1 MAALVIASRNEHKV
15 EELRQLLKGLAIDVL
30 SLKDFP
36 DAPEVEEDGNTF
48 EANALKKA
56 RTIAQHT
63 NHTVLADDSGLEVDV
78 LGGQPGVHSAR
89 FAGEYAS
96 DEENNRKLIG
106 LLEGVSAKDR
116 TARFRCVIAL
126 VNPSGHER
134 LVEGVC
140 SGLIIDKPQGSGG
153 FGYDP
158 LFMVPDTGMTFAQ
171 LSSDEKNRI
180 SHRGK
185 ALQEALPII
194 SQWLEE
200 GLI

>member
-15 EELRQLLKGLAIDVL
+15 EELRQLLADLTIDVL
-30 SLKDFP
+30 SLRDFP
-36 DAPEVEEDGNTF
+36 HAPEVEEDGDTF

-56 RTIAQHT
+56 RIIAQYT
-63 NHTVLADDSGLEVDV
+63 NQAVLADDSGLEVDA

-89 FAGEYAS
+89 FSGEGAS
-96 DEENNRKLIG
+96 DKENNAKL
-106 LLEGVSAKDR
+106 LRLMEGVSPKER
-116 TARFRCVIAL
+116 TARFRCAIAL
-126 VNPSGHER
+126 VSPSGDER

-140 SGLIIDKPQGSGG
+140 PGVIIDKPQGSGG

-158 LFMVPDTGMTFAQ
+158 LFMVPHLGKTFAE
-171 LSSDEKNRI
+171 LSGDEKNSI

-185 ALQEALPII
+185 ALWKALPVIRE
-194 SQWLEE
+194 WLED

>member
-15 EELRQLLKGLAIDVL
+15 EELRQLLADLTIDVL
-30 SLKDFP
+30 SLRDFP
-36 DAPEVEEDGNTF
+36 HAPEVEEDGDTF

-56 RTIAQHT
+56 RIIAQYT
-63 NHTVLADDSGLEVDV
+63 NQAVLADDSGLEVDA

-89 FAGEYAS
+89 FAGECAS
-96 DEENNRKLIG
+96 DKENNAKL
-106 LLEGVSAKDR
+106 LRQMEGVSPIDR
-116 TARFRCVIAL
+116 TARFRCAIAL
-126 VNPSGHER
+126 VSPSGDER

-140 SGLIIDKPQGSGG
+140 PGVIIDKPQGSGG

-158 LFMVPDTGMTFAQ
+158 LFMVPHLGKTFAE
-171 LSSDEKNRI
+171 LSGDEKNSI

-185 ALQEALPII
+185 ALWKALPVIRE
-194 SQWLEE
+194 WLED

>member
-140 SGLIIDKPQGSGG
+140 LGLIIDKPQGSGG